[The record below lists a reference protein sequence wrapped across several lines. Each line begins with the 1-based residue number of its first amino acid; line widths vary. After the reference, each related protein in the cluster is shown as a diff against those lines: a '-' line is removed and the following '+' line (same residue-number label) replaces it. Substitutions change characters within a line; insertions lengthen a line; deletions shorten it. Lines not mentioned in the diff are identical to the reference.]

1 MEKQCTFL
9 IFDES
14 VTRAE
19 TDELAAGLESS
30 DVKTKASTL
39 QKIIM
44 LMLNGEQLGSLLM
57 KVIQYI
63 VPNEDKGLKKLLYLY
78 LEAVEK
84 RAPDGSLLP
93 EMILICNMIRNDL
106 NHPNE
111 FVRGSALRFLSKM
124 REKDILEP
132 LVASLR
138 ANLEHRHSYVRRNS
152 VLAIYNT
159 YKCFEDLMPDAPELV
174 GEFIDGESDVSAKRN
189 AFVMLC
195 NCDQERAV
203 QYQLSVIDSISS
215 MGDIIQLVMLELI
228 RKVCRQDPFQKSKYV
243 RAVFTL
249 QGSASNSVAFECASS
264 LVALSNAKTAVTTA
278 VQTYSNLL
286 STHSDNNVKLI
297 VLDKLSDLQRKHPD
311 VLKTL
316 IMDIVRGLS
325 SPNIDIRKKVL
336 DLIMELV
343 SPSTIDEV
351 IAVLKKE
358 IVKTQSADT
367 EKSPEYRQMLISVIH
382 TCVIKFPEIAGTVV
396 HVLIDFLDDS
406 NATSASDVVLFV
418 REVVE
423 SYPRL
428 REVVVQKLVEYF
440 STIKVAK
447 VFRVALWILS
457 EYTQTDAEFE
467 AALGAIKQSLG
478 SLPLMDEE
486 TMLAAA
492 NTSDKGHK
500 AGGPSVLSDGT
511 YASQSSMGGAMGK
524 SGKGGEENPS
534 LRSLIIGGDFY
545 VATVTA
551 SSLTKLVQRV
561 AEVEGER
568 TERVN
573 KLVADVMR
581 YVCAM
586 VKLGSLGVAGSK
598 MDDDCTERLWL
609 CLMLLSDPNN
619 QQMKEI
625 WIEKCRSSYATLLV
639 EKLKSVTKA
648 NEKEEEEKKKIKSH
662 ADDVI
667 TFRQLRG
674 KGVIVTEIED
684 EDALDL
690 SRATGLGDEEDF
702 ASRLKRVTQLTG
714 LSDPVYAEAVV
725 TVHDYDI
732 VLDVLVINQLNE
744 HMHNVCLELAT
755 VGDLKLCERPQ
766 TYQLAPHAQIHIR
779 ANIKVS
785 STETGIV
792 YGNIVYDTGESK
804 GKDDNNKDAQN
815 MVCLH
820 THAST
825 RAHTHTNP
833 YPPPTT
839 IYAQSTCEGIAR
851 CRNSQTCTF
860 LQCAISS
867 CGLKRAG
874 DLYKHTLIRRWKSV
888 MVQFILSEC
897 GPNHMGESC
906 HIHEGVMANVRMGH
920 VICRDGSH
928 RTYECVSQQFCIF
941 SLDHTYCVCACAC
954 VRVRVCV

>member
-1 MEKQCTFL
+1 MAMEKQCTFL

-19 TDELAAGLESS
+19 TDELAQGLENS
-30 DVKTKASTL
+30 DVKTKSSTL
-39 QKIIM
+39 KKIIM

-57 KVIQYI
+57 KVIQYV

-138 ANLEHRHSYVRRNS
+138 ANLEHRHSYVRRNA

-174 GEFIDGESDVSAKRN
+174 AEFIDAESDVSAKRN

-203 QYQLSVIDSISS
+203 QYQLSVIDAISS

-264 LVALSNAKTAVTTA
+264 LVALSNAQTAVKTA

-297 VLDKLSDLQRKHPD
+297 VLDKLSDLQKKHPD

-336 DLIMELV
+336 DLIMDLV
-343 SPSTIDEV
+343 SPNTIDEV

-358 IVKTQSADT
+358 IVKTHNAEA
-367 EKSPEYRQMLISVIH
+367 EKSPEYRQMLITVIH
-382 TCVIKFPEIAGTVV
+382 NCVIKFPEIAGTVV
-396 HVLIDFLDDS
+396 HVLIDFIDDS
-406 NATSASDVVLFV
+406 NAASASDVVLFV

-428 REVVVQKLVEYF
+428 RELVVQKLVEYF

-447 VFRVALWILS
+447 VFRVAMWILS
-457 EYTQTDAEFE
+457 EYAQTDAEFQSAME
-467 AALGAIKQSLG
+467 AIQNSLG
-478 SLPLMDEE
+478 SLPFLDEE
-486 TMLAAA
+486 TMKAAESTLNSA
-492 NTSDKGHK
+492 HSSKGP
-500 AGGPSVLSDGT
+500 AVLSDGT
-511 YASQSSMGGAMGK
+511 YATQSSMGGQSA
-524 SGKGGEENPS
+524 GKGGKGEEAPS

-551 SSLTKLVQRV
+551 SSLTKLVLRI
-561 AEVEGER
+561 AELEGER

-573 KLVADVMR
+573 KLVAHVMR
-581 YVCAM
+581 YLCAM
-586 VKLGSLGVAGSK
+586 VKLGSLGVSGSK

-609 CLMLLSDPNN
+609 CLMLLSNPLD

-625 WIEKCRSSYATLLV
+625 WIEKCRASYATLLV
-639 EKLKSVTKA
+639 EKLKNVSKKTD
-648 NEKEEEEKKKIKSH
+648 KEDEAAKKIKAH

-667 TFRQLRG
+667 NIRQLRG
-674 KGVIVTEIED
+674 KGVVSQAEIED

-690 SRATGLGDEEDF
+690 SRATGLNEDEDF
-702 ASRLKRVTQLTG
+702 ASRLKRITQLTG

-766 TYQLAPHAQIHIR
+766 TYQLAPHQQIHIR

-815 MVCLH
+815 MV
-820 THAST
+820 
-825 RAHTHTNP
+825 
-833 YPPPTT
+833 
-839 IYAQSTCEGIAR
+839 
-851 CRNSQTCTF
+851 
-860 LQCAISS
+860 
-867 CGLKRAG
+867 K
-874 DLYKHTLIRRWKSV
+874 
-888 MVQFILSEC
+888 
-897 GPNHMGESC
+897 
-906 HIHEGVMANVRMGH
+906 
-920 VICRDGSH
+920 
-928 RTYECVSQQFCIF
+928 QQ
-941 SLDHTYCVCACAC
+941 VCD
-954 VRVRVCV
+954 